1 MFIRRLETRGQA
13 MKKLLAVVALAV
25 LLVLVFAVVAQ
36 AAVSQATI
44 DAIIKDAADGQI
56 DGNWTAEEIR
66 AALAYLRNQPIDQQ
80 YTETLGVLEEYLASM
95 QAPGTQSGELAF
107 TGAPLLLLLLGG
119 AGLVGGGALLRRRG
133 V

>member
-1 MFIRRLETRGQA
+1 MVMGSLKARGQA
-13 MKKLLAVVALAV
+13 MKKLLAVAALAV

-56 DGNWTAEEIR
+56 DGDWSAAEID
-66 AALAYLRNQPIDQQ
+66 AALAYLKTQPVSEQ
-80 YTETLGVLEEYLASM
+80 YTDIKGVLEEYLASL
-95 QAPGTQSGELAF
+95 QDPGTQSGELAF

-119 AGLVGGGALLRRRG
+119 AGLIGGGALLRRRG
-133 V
+133 

>member
-1 MFIRRLETRGQA
+1 
-13 MKKLLAVVALAV
+13 MKKLLAVVALAA

-56 DGNWTAEEIR
+56 GGDWSTEEIR
-66 AALAYLRNQPIDQQ
+66 AALAYLKNQPVDEQ
-80 YTETLGVLEEYLASM
+80 YTDTGGVLEEYLASL

-107 TGAPLLLLLLGG
+107 TGAPLLLLLAGG
-119 AGLVGGGALLRRRG
+119 AGLIGGGALLRRRG
-133 V
+133 A